1 MKYFKVFVLLISFLL
16 GITTTGVAAELPP
29 SNVVLENNGVH
40 LIFTKDNSDKF
51 LQGMNMM
58 PGDSVNESLAIENKL
73 KEPFRVSL
81 RAERVSPK
89 EQFDLADV
97 LNLNINYNGKNIY
110 SGSVSGD
117 DGLRKDI
124 DLGIVNPGEK
134 KYLQANVILDGRAAD
149 NKYKNK
155 RLDVNWIFT
164 AVGQNGDGKILTN
177 EDSNIGNDDNILK
190 NIFNNMKGILP
201 KTGYENMYI
210 VGAVVII
217 LGILLLSIKFKKNK
231 KEKL

>member
-1 MKYFKVFVLLISFLL
+1 MKKVSRVFIILISLL
-16 GITTTGVAAELPP
+16 LVISTRGIAAELLP
-29 SNVVLENNGVH
+29 SSVVLENNGVH
-40 LIFTKDNSDKF
+40 FVFTKDNSDKF

-89 EQFDLADV
+89 EEVDLADV

-110 SGSVSGD
+110 SGSVSGE

-134 KYLQANVILDGRAAD
+134 KYLKANVILDGRATD

-164 AVGQNGDGKILTN
+164 AVGQNGDGKIITN
-177 EDSNIGNDDNILK
+177 DSNNISNNNNK
-190 NIFNNMKGILP
+190 INNIFNDIRGILP
-201 KTGYENMYI
+201 KTGYENMFK
-210 VGAVVII
+210 VGVAIII
-217 LGILLLSIKFKKNK
+217 LGIILLIIKKKK
-231 KEKL
+231 TK